1 MSATSAIIDFTD
13 DETLED
19 LPPLTGTREPV
30 SLGSKGGVRGR
41 PITSKERKQIR
52 QRARRKLNKL
62 APDEQ
67 EALWGKDI
75 SQWDMEELARGRPRA
90 SDGTW
95 KGKPPGFI
103 NRQMHE
109 EILKRFESIVREEMN
124 GHTIHALEI
133 IQTILTD
140 DERDEKGKR
149 VTPRGTQLEAAKF
162 LIEHVIGKP
171 KQRTE
176 TDISVK
182 LQGILG
188 HAMVMPTE
196 DGEGF
201 QLTQGFI
208 EAESWE
214 DEADVADDGE

>member
-1 MSATSAIIDFTD
+1 MPATAMVVDFSD
-13 DETLED
+13 DDTLED
-19 LPPLTGTREPV
+19 APPLTGTREPI
-30 SLGSKGGVRGR
+30 SIGSKGGVRGR
-41 PITSKERKQIR
+41 PITSKEKKQIR

-90 SDGTW
+90 ADGSW
-95 KGKPPGFI
+95 KGKAPGFI

-109 EILKRFESIVREEMN
+109 EIVRRFESIVREEMN

-133 IQTILTD
+133 IEKILLD
-140 DERDEKGKR
+140 EERDDKGKR

-196 DGEGF
+196 TGEGL

-214 DEADVADDGE
+214 DEADDNDGD